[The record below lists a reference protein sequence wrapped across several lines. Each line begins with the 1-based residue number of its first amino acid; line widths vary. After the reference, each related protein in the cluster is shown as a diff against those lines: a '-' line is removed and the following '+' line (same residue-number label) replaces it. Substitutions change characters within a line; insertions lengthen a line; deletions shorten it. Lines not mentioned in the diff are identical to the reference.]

1 MLKTTNS
8 SEEEPSMKKVWIAI
22 SILVLMALIPG
33 TVLASVPVFYCSA
46 FVPGPGDGSYDD
58 PWRCAS
64 QAELETAVAE
74 VCTYGYGILYE
85 EVANGYYR
93 HTIEDP
99 NDGPCE
105 VTSSVF
111 YYGLPPDTGV
121 NLPAPWLIGG
131 AFAVGVALLAGGI
144 VIYRKRRA

>member
-1 MLKTTNS
+1 
-8 SEEEPSMKKVWIAI
+8 MKKVWIAI
-22 SILVLMALIPG
+22 SILVLVALIPG

-46 FVPGPGDGSYDD
+46 FVAGPGDGSFDD
-58 PWRCAS
+58 PWRCATE
-64 QAELETAVAE
+64 AELEAVVGE
-74 VCTYGYGILYE
+74 VCTYEYAILYQ

-99 NDGPCE
+99 NDSACA

-111 YYGLPPDTGV
+111 YYGYPPDTGV

-131 AFAVGVALLAGGI
+131 AFALGIAMLAGGI
-144 VIYRKRRA
+144 VIYRKRQA